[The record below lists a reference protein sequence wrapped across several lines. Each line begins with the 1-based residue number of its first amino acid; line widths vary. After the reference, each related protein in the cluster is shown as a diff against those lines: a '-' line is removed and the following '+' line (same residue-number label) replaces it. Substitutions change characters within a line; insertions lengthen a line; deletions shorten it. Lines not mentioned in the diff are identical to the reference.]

1 MDSFATFILA
11 VPLVVWIGQK
21 NWASCNISIQELN
34 GHFFVLQLADIVYF
48 LLSVCSIAVESV
60 HSCSTLVRETHNT
73 QNLDSTPFCPQA
85 TELDHQLRPSGHLF
99 SYNQKMTTRENQV
112 TSEPSPLLKEKLVKH
127 SKAEQLHQIIKWSES
142 EVGPASK

>member
-1 MDSFATFILA
+1 M
-11 VPLVVWIGQK
+11 VWIGQK

-60 HSCSTLVRETHNT
+60 HFCSTLVRETHNT

-99 SYNQKMTTRENQV
+99 SYNQKMTTRENDV

-127 SKAEQLHQIIKWSES
+127 SKAELLHQIIKWSES